1 MKLKSV
7 HIKNYRSCKDV
18 PIKIGSMQAIVGANN
33 AGKSSIIR
41 ALDFLFNPSTTKV
54 DKETFWNCD
63 VELQIW
69 VEALFDE
76 LSDAEKENEKL
87 KPFLRPDD
95 TFHIARSATW
105 KIEEPGEEGALPD
118 DGKPVISQHFCK
130 PMPKYD
136 WLQDGKIN
144 GKNIDE
150 WWKDK
155 DNLKVGDANFL
166 DYVGAAKPKVV
177 AWKEKAKGFI
187 ENHLSSDDFIDVW
200 NDNPQGYAGVL
211 KGTLP
216 HFIFVPAVRDITDE
230 AKVTKTNP
238 FGKLLYAVL
247 ESVTAQQKAELE
259 TTLEG
264 IQKRLNRIG
273 GADRLESIVETE
285 RKLNEVL
292 KEYMA
297 CDLEIEFQ
305 APSVE
310 TLLTTPH
317 LFADDGFRN
326 MVSNKGHGLQRAIIF
341 SILRCYSE
349 LVTGAGDEKKKP
361 MIFAVE
367 EPELYMHP
375 QAQRNIRRVFR
386 GIADHGDQVMFST
399 HSSLLLDVAYF
410 DEVIRVESVQ
420 EKIDQKNTVRSVVWQ
435 LPMEAM
441 IKDLKARHGIDAT
454 DDSMRELYSHAYHPN
469 RSEGFFAKSIILVEG
484 ATEQYALPIY
494 AETAGHSLDS
504 LNISVVDS
512 GGKGT
517 MDRLYRI
524 FNELGI
530 PCFMLFDY
538 DKGNDTKNIV
548 DKSKELLELLGE
560 DTDPPDKISIGV
572 NVACFPNKWETDLA
586 AEIPDV
592 EKLTANARKAMGLHS
607 DSGKPLIA
615 RYIAKKLTSQEPPI
629 IPDSIRSILEKAV
642 VVKWKKCCL
651 CELPQGGQE

>member
-1 MKLKSV
+1 MKLKWV

-18 PIKIGSMQAIVGANN
+18 RIDIGSMQALVGANN

-41 ALDFLFNPSTTKV
+41 ALDLLFNPSTTKV
-54 DKETFWNCD
+54 DKETFWNGD
-63 VELQIW
+63 IDLKIW
-69 VEALFDE
+69 IEAIFEE
-76 LSDAEKENEKL
+76 LSDAEKEDEKL
-87 KPFLRPDD
+87 RPFLRPGD

-105 KIEEPGEEGALPD
+105 KIEEPEEEGAPPS

-130 PMPKYD
+130 PMPKYE
-136 WLQDGKIN
+136 WLQEGQIN
-144 GKNIDE
+144 GKNIAE
-150 WWKDK
+150 WLKKK
-155 DNLKVGDANFL
+155 DNLKVGDADFL
-166 DYVGAAKPKVV
+166 DYAGTTKPAVGA
-177 AWKEKAKGFI
+177 WKAKAKEFI
-187 ENHLSSDDFIDVW
+187 EAYLTDDDFEDSW

-216 HFIFVPAVRDITDE
+216 HFIFVPAVRDLTDE

-247 ESVTAQQKAELE
+247 ESVTAQQKIELE

-264 IQKRLNRIG
+264 LQKRLNRIG
-273 GADRLESIVETE
+273 GADRIDSIVETE
-285 RKLNEVL
+285 KKLNDVL

-305 APSVE
+305 SPSVE
-310 TLLTTPH
+310 TLLTTPQ

-326 MVSNKGHGLQRAIIF
+326 MVTNKGHGLQRAIIF

-349 LVTGAGDEKKKP
+349 LVTGVGEQKKKP

-375 QAQRNIRRVFR
+375 QAQRNIRKVFR
-386 GIADHGDQVMFST
+386 GIADRDDQVIFST

-410 DEVIRVESVQ
+410 DEVIRAESVQ
-420 EKIDQKNTVRSVVWQ
+420 EEIDGRNTVKSVVWQ

-441 IKDLKARHGIDAT
+441 IEDLKDRRGIDGT
-454 DDSMRELYSHAYHPN
+454 IDSMRELYSHAYHPN

-484 ATEQYALPIY
+484 PTEQYALPIY
-494 AETAGHSLDS
+494 AETAGHPLDS
-504 LNISVVDS
+504 MNISVVDS
-512 GGKGT
+512 GGKGS

-538 DKGNDTKNIV
+538 DKDNGDKNIV
-548 DKSKELLELLGE
+548 DKSVELLGLIGE
-560 DTDPPDKISIGV
+560 DTNPPSAILIRD

-586 AEIPDV
+586 TEIPDV
-592 EKLTANARKAMGLHS
+592 EGLTGDARKVMGLHG

-615 RYIAKKLTSQEPPI
+615 RYIARKLTTQDPPV
-629 IPDSIRSILEKAV
+629 IPASIQSILQKAV
-642 VVKWKKCCL
+642 AVKWEKSCL
-651 CELPQGGQE
+651 CESQQEGPE

>member
-1 MKLKSV
+1 MMLKWV

-18 PIKIGSMQAIVGANN
+18 RIDIGAMQALVGANN

-54 DKETFWNCD
+54 DEETFWNGD
-63 VELQIW
+63 TELTIW
-69 VEALFDE
+69 VEAFFNE
-76 LSDAEKENEKL
+76 LSDSEKEDEKL

-95 TFHIARSATW
+95 TFHIARSANW
-105 KIEEPGEEGALPD
+105 KVDDSEESSSPA

-130 PMPKYD
+130 PMPKYE
-136 WLQDGKIN
+136 WLQESKIN
-144 GKNIDE
+144 GKNITE
-150 WWKDK
+150 WWKNNND
-155 DNLKVGDANFL
+155 LKVQDANFL
-166 DYVGAAKPKVV
+166 DYVGQAKPGVGV
-177 AWKEKAKGFI
+177 WKEKAREFV
-187 ENHLSSDDFIDVW
+187 ETHLSTDDFEDVW
-200 NDNPQGYAGVL
+200 NDNPQGYPGVL

-238 FGKLLYAVL
+238 FGKLLYTVLNSVTVEQKSEL
-247 ESVTAQQKAELE
+247 ES
-259 TTLEG
+259 TLESL
-264 IQKRLNRIG
+264 QKRLNRIG

-285 RKLNEVL
+285 KKLNDVL
-292 KEYMA
+292 KEYMP

-305 APSVE
+305 SPTVE
-310 TLLTTPH
+310 TLLTTPF

-326 MVSNKGHGLQRAIIF
+326 IVTNKGHGLQRAIIF

-349 LVTGAGDEKKKP
+349 LVTGTGEQKKKP

-386 GIADHGDQVMFST
+386 GIADKNDQVIFTT
-399 HSSLLLDVAYF
+399 HSSLLLDVTYF

-420 EKIDQKNTVRSVVWQ
+420 ENIGGKNTVKSVVWQ
-435 LPMEAM
+435 LPIKAM
-441 IKDLKARHGIDAT
+441 IEDLKARHGIDAT
-454 DDSMRELYSHAYHPN
+454 EDSIRELYAHAYHPN

-494 AETAGHSLDS
+494 AEAAGFPLDS

-530 PCFMLFDY
+530 PCFMIFDY
-538 DKGNDTKNIV
+538 DKNSPDNNIV
-548 DKSKELLELLGE
+548 GKSRELLELVGE
-560 DTDPPDKISIGV
+560 NSNPPDEILLRD

-586 AEIPDV
+586 LEIPNF
-592 EKLTANARKAMGLHS
+592 EKLTTDARKEMGLS
-607 DSGKPLIA
+607 GDSGKPLIA
-615 RYIAKKLTSQEPPI
+615 RYIARKLTSQNPPFV
-629 IPDSIRSILEKAV
+629 PDAIKSILKKAV
-642 VVKWKKCCL
+642 AIKWRKSCL
-651 CELPQGGQE
+651 QKHQQ